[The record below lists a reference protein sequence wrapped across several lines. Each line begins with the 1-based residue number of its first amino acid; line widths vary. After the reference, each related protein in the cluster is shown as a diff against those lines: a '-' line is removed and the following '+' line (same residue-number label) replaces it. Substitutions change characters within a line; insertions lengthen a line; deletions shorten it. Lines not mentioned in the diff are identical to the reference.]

1 MRQPQGSKRSR
12 NNNRGGNARHG
23 GGRQTSFDSNGPSV
37 RIRGNAHQIHEKYL
51 TLSRDAGSAG
61 DRVAAEN
68 FSQHAEHYYRL
79 IAADIEQREERERR
93 TNAQQGSSGQQGGSG
108 RQQNNNNGKGK
119 ASESQKEPAND
130 GPIVEMKNSPAS
142 ADKAQNPGVEPDG
155 ENMSAE
161 DASQEATVETITV
174 DQSPPPEDQER
185 VAGE

>member
-12 NNNRGGNARHG
+12 NNNNRSGNARHG

-93 TNAQQGSSGQQGGSG
+93 ANAQQGGSG
-108 RQQNNNNGKGK
+108 RQQSNNGQGN
-119 ASESQKEPAND
+119 ASEGRNDAAND
-130 GPIVEMKNSPAS
+130 EPIVEMKTGPATS
-142 ADKAQNPGVEPDG
+142 DNKQKSDG
-155 ENMSAE
+155 KDRSDE

-174 DQSPPPEDQER
+174 DQSPTPEDQER
-185 VAGE
+185 AARE